1 MPVYPNN
8 MLEPTYLIGA
18 VNDKP
23 STEAIRGQYIGN
35 RLFPWENTPERQF
48 IWDVMYSENNLAGVY
63 DERGD
68 AIPGDEMLFSSM
80 IGNLIDIKASRTL
93 DSWTTRAMRDAGMPA
108 VYKGA
113 AGGSHLMSS
122 IEQRMKANI
131 NKLVADCNNRVDA
144 QLEYF
149 AMQALQGS
157 VQWPPVDNT
166 GAAITTPMESWNY
179 KMTFNVPFGLPTLQN
194 QNVTTLTG
202 YNSAAGAHALWSDHT
217 NANPILDLD
226 VIDEYMAKTF
236 GINMRGGTVLM
247 DSTVLRHMAQCTN
260 VLHWLV
266 GTYYSQ
272 PGAPAMADAEQVRTE
287 VKSKLGWNIQ
297 PYNANWTFRGNNPG
311 GKPTVQTVS
320 FLKPS
325 YIVILP
331 AGSEKVGTMM
341 TTALEST
348 PGGAWVYGKMGWS
361 YQNPKPPFDIQLG
374 VNATAWPRVDSYSWF
389 VLKVLA

>member
-23 STEAIRGQYIGN
+23 SAEAIRGQYIGN

-113 AGGSHLMSS
+113 AGGSFLMSS
-122 IEQRMKANI
+122 IEARMKANI

-144 QLEYF
+144 QIEYF
-149 AMQALQGS
+149 AMHALQNS
-157 VQWPPVDNT
+157 VVWPPVDNA

-179 KMTFNVPFGLPTLQN
+179 KMTFTVPFGLPALQN

-202 YNSAAGAHALWSDHT
+202 YNGAVGGGVAWSTHAT
-217 NANPILDLD
+217 ANPILDLD
-226 VIDEYMAKTF
+226 VVDEYMAKTK
-236 GINMRGGTVLM
+236 GIGMRGGTVIM
-247 DSTVLRHMAQCTN
+247 DSTTLRHLAQCTN
-260 VLHWLV
+260 VLNWLV
-266 GTYYSQ
+266 GTQYTQSS
-272 PGAPAMADAEQVRTE
+272 APNFADPEQLRT
-287 VKSKLGWNIQ
+287 VIKTKLGWNIEV
-297 PYNANWTFRGNNPG
+297 YNAQWTFRGNNPG
-311 GKPTVQTVS
+311 GKPTVQRVD
-320 FLKPS
+320 FLHAGKV
-325 YIVILP
+325 IILP
-331 AGSEKVGTMM
+331 NATSSVGSMM

-374 VNATAWPRVDSYSWF
+374 VNATAWPRCTSYDWF
-389 VLKVLA
+389 VLDCLH